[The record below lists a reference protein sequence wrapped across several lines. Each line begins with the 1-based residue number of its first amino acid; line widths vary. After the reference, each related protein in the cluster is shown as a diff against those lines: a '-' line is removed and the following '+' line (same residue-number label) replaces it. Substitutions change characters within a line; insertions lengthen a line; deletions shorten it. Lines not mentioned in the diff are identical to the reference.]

1 MIDEIRKQLL
11 NMILT
16 ADRANAD
23 KLLEDFGEKYGYN
36 NAVIQIL
43 EPVLEQIGLFWE
55 SNQGVSLAQAYVA
68 AKISEDFM
76 SKIAAGKDPA
86 AETAGKKGGVVLGNI
101 EDDFH
106 LLGRKMVAIFL
117 RSAGW
122 DVRDLG
128 NDVSAAEF
136 VDKAVETGARFI
148 GVSAMMYSSA
158 INIKK
163 VREELDRRGLSGKI
177 KLVAGGAV
185 FRLRPELLSEVG
197 GDATAANAIIAPGVF
212 DALIKEMNESEARD
226 E

>member
-23 KLLEDFGEKYGYN
+23 KLLEDFGEKHGYN

-43 EPVLEQIGLFWE
+43 EPALEQIGLFWE

-76 SKIAAGKDPA
+76 SKIAAGNEPA
-86 AETAGKKGGVVLGNI
+86 SEMAGKKGVVVLGNI

-128 NDVSAAEF
+128 NDVLAREF

-148 GVSAMMYSSA
+148 GVSAMMYSTA

-185 FRLRPELLSEVG
+185 FRLRPELLGEVG

-212 DALIKEMNESEARD
+212 AGLLKEMNESEAGH